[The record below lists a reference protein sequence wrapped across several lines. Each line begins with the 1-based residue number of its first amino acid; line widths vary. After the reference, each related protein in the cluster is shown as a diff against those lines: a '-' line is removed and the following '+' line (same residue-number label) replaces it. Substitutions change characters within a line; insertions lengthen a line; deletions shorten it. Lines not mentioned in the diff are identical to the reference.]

1 MHPAQALVL
10 AALLAAAPVVARADL
25 LQAVN
30 SARLQAC
37 AQPARLPLHD
47 SPRLRQV
54 AQQMAD
60 GETLHSALG
69 SAGYRATH
77 ATVLRVSGA
86 TSEGEVSGLLSA
98 NDCALLT
105 DAQFKEIGVQR
116 RGRDVWIVL
125 AAPAAIPS
133 LRDAPLI
140 RRQILDLVNRARQ
153 TGRRCG
159 AKSYPPAAPLNLS
172 TELTSAALTHSLDM
186 AAHAEFD
193 HRGHD
198 GSSPSARVEGAGY
211 TNYVIVGENIA
222 AGVMTP
228 AEVTEGWLRSPPH
241 CENLMDGRFSEIGI
255 AFAVSYSSGELVYWT
270 QDFAAPRR
278 VRSAAA
284 ASSP

>member
-1 MHPAQALVL
+1 
-10 AALLAAAPVVARADL
+10 
-25 LQAVN
+25 
-30 SARLQAC
+30 
-37 AQPARLPLHD
+37 
-47 SPRLRQV
+47 
-54 AQQMAD
+54 
-60 GETLHSALG
+60 
-69 SAGYRATH
+69 
-77 ATVLRVSGA
+77 
-86 TSEGEVSGLLSA
+86 
-98 NDCALLT
+98 
-105 DAQFKEIGVQR
+105 
-116 RGRDVWIVL
+116 
-125 AAPAAIPS
+125 
-133 LRDAPLI
+133 
-140 RRQILDLVNRARQ
+140 
-153 TGRRCG
+153 
-159 AKSYPPAAPLNLS
+159 
-172 TELTSAALTHSLDM
+172 M